1 MNTYNY
7 GVYGSGSTSYGG
19 FVPIWSHIDDNG
31 IEEAGGKFYVDP
43 SANFADVY
51 PAGTIIPAGTPVAL
65 STPGGDLVVLKTYEL
80 AANIDASTTTVQFK
94 KLGTA
99 LAPAVGDFLMK
110 APATVGTAGT
120 GVEVKTVTVDASGF
134 YAIDISESEFGTATA
149 GDIFVQCDTSGA
161 AAVIYAIPTGLLRRE
176 VYISADAT
184 SATGASVFHGTVLVD
199 RIPPLPACVKAV
211 LPMIKTEKG

>member
-1 MNTYNY
+1 MSTYNY
-7 GVYGSGSTSYGG
+7 GVYGSASTSYGG

-31 IEEAGGKFYVDP
+31 IEEAGGKFKVA
-43 SANFADVY
+43 SSFATEY

-65 STPGGDLVVLKTYEL
+65 AQPGGDLVILKTFEV
-80 AANIDASTTTVQFK
+80 AEAIDASTTAVQLK

-99 LAPAVGDFLMK
+99 LPPAVGDFIML
-110 APATVGTAGT
+110 APASVATAGT
-120 GVEVKTVTVDASGF
+120 GYEIKNVTTDASGF
-134 YAIDISESEFGTATA
+134 YSIDISEGDFGTAA
-149 GDIFVQCDTSGA
+149 EGDIFVQCDTSGA
-161 AAVIYAIPTGLLRRE
+161 AAVIKAVPTGLLRRE

-199 RIPPLPACVKAV
+199 RIPPLPPCVKAV